1 MAALTTEEL
10 SQNLMVANITS
21 TMEERLDAFSGSH
34 DGAKLA
40 TSYERKSGNW
50 SEDDESESSSEE
62 EEDASD
68 DDNDD
73 KVRPRGRSSK
83 PVAKAAGRNGSGSGT
98 RSGVVNLQ
106 YEYTR
111 PRRECI

>member
-40 TSYERKSGNW
+40 TSHERKSGNW

-62 EEDASD
+62 EEDARD
-68 DDNDD
+68 RD
-73 KVRPRGRSSK
+73 
-83 PVAKAAGRNGSGSGT
+83 
-98 RSGVVNLQ
+98 
-106 YEYTR
+106 
-111 PRRECI
+111 I